1 MLVKLTEK
9 YCDYGRNVVS
19 FTMIVN
25 SKRRLHTVTSFVL
38 SQIQFEEGFLM
49 KMKKVLCTAISF
61 VMLLSMFAL
70 PASASEVKK
79 PTEEEMKEIFSD
91 IGFATTMVGNFWAT
105 DSLGGNPEKVPDE
118 TAFWYLSQ
126 SGALKKY
133 YIEDEMGDGWYKL
146 KYDEYIALVDAAF
159 TNHSDMKQYLTDR
172 EFYDAST
179 DSVNIYI
186 GGFGGPSDWVMT
198 STYETKDSI
207 YLQGLYLEE
216 PVEDENLIEF
226 FNWHYTNNGDKFLIK
241 CPMIVK
247 LDKTDSGWK
256 IDMCRE
262 FSWYICEEKNLLL
275 EADGGTF
282 IPYAPITLNIE
293 KGATVTMNDEPFE
306 YNITGF
312 LYNNTRWYLYGQGFF
327 LNVSVADTHELTGV
341 YIEDAD
347 GKKALEYVAELGQ
360 YCGFPEVGKPLTLHV
375 ETKPIVTASTPNV
388 KLESSSNV
396 SIIAPADSTD
406 HYENLKLV
414 VNEIKTDDSDYT
426 VITTVLGDSYKKI
439 LPLDIS
445 LEDYKGDKTQPNG
458 KITVSVPIPESW
470 DADNIEVI
478 YVADDGTKTL
488 MSSQPSADG
497 KYILFET
504 DHFSSYVLAE
514 AKQTNTK
521 QESTTSP
528 QTGDNSNMI
537 LWISLLIVSA
547 FGLAGTSVL
556 GKKKTIR

>member
-1 MLVKLTEK
+1 
-9 YCDYGRNVVS
+9 
-19 FTMIVN
+19 
-25 SKRRLHTVTSFVL
+25 
-38 SQIQFEEGFLM
+38 M

-105 DSLGGNPEKVPDE
+105 DSLGGDPEKVPDE
-118 TAFWYLSQ
+118 TAFWYMVQ
-126 SGALKKY
+126 SGALKEY
-133 YIEDEMGDGWYKL
+133 YVEDEYGDGWYKL

-159 TNHSDMKQYLTDR
+159 TNHSDMKQYLINGDY
-172 EFYDAST
+172 YDAST
-179 DSVNIYI
+179 ETVNIFI
-186 GGFGGPSDWVMT
+186 GGFGGPSDWVLT
-198 STYETKDSI
+198 STYETEDSI
-207 YLQGLYLEE
+207 YLQGLYLEN
-216 PVEDENLIEF
+216 PVEDENLVEF
-226 FNWHYTNNGDKFLIK
+226 YDWHYTNYGDKFLIQ

-262 FSWYICEEKNLLL
+262 FGWYICKEKNLLL
-275 EADGGTF
+275 EVAVDSFT
-282 IPYAPITLNIE
+282 PYAPITLNIE
-293 KGATVTMNDEPFE
+293 KGATVTMNDAPFE
-306 YNITGF
+306 DNIFGF
-312 LYNNTRWYLYGQGFF
+312 LYNNTRWYLYGQGFR